1 MYIPLKPLFSKHKG
15 VGVQFTDEPTG
26 SLDRQNGQQVMEI
39 LHQLNAEGKTVLMVT
54 HDETLIQENDIVWH
68 KNILTDS
75 RNVMT
80 EKGTDDIMKQY
91 KNKMKK

>member
-1 MYIPLKPLFSKHKG
+1 
-15 VGVQFTDEPTG
+15 
-26 SLDRQNGQQVMEI
+26 MEI

-54 HDETLIQENDIVWH
+54 HDETLIQKNDIVWN

-80 EKGTDDIMKQY
+80 AKGTDDIMKQ
-91 KNKMKK
+91 